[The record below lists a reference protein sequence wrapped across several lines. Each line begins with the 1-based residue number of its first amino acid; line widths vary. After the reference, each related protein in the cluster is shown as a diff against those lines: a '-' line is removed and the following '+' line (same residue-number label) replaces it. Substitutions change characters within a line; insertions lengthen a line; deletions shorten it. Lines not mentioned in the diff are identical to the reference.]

1 MNSQSLSN
9 RLPLIVLSI
18 LLALL
23 LAPYFGVRFSG
34 DLKDHEDKTVEASHE
49 SREFR
54 PSRVP
59 DKEHEKSPDGL
70 DQIEQLLTE

>member
-9 RLPLIVLSI
+9 RLPFILLII

-23 LAPYFGVRFSG
+23 LAPYLGIRLSG
-34 DLKDHEDKTVEASHE
+34 DPKDHEDKTVEASRE
-49 SREFR
+49 SREFP
-54 PSRVP
+54 PSRVQG
-59 DKEHEKSPDGL
+59 KEQDTSPDGL